1 MCKVYEF
8 VADGNE
14 EVEALTTVDVL
25 RRAGIET
32 VLVSITGTDSFVSS
46 HGIEI
51 KCDAKIEDVDC
62 SDATMLLLPGGLPG
76 STNLLDCA
84 ALREIILKHAAEGK
98 AMGAICAA
106 PLVFGELGLLEGKEA
121 TCYPGFEDHLKGAKY
136 NEEAP
141 YVVSGNII
149 TGCGPAA
156 TMPYAFAIV
165 EMLKG
170 QAAAN
175 ALRDGMMH
183 NRVKNFEL

>member
-8 VADGNE
+8 VADGSE

-25 RRAGIET
+25 RRADIET
-32 VLVSITGTDSFVSS
+32 VLVSTTGTDSFVSS

-84 ALREIILKHAAEGK
+84 PLREIILKHAAEGK
-98 AMGAICAA
+98 A
-106 PLVFGELGLLEGKEA
+106 LLEGKRA
-121 TCYPGFEDHLKGAKY
+121 TCYPGFEDHLKGAHY
-136 NEEAP
+136 DEFAP
-141 YVVSGNII
+141 YVISGKII

-156 TMPYAFAIV
+156 TMPYAFAII

-170 QAAAN
+170 HAAAN
-175 ALRDGMMH
+175 ALREGMMF
-183 NRVKNFEL
+183 NRVINDL